1 MVPKIHVRY
10 YNTPVLQNASG
21 ATSGFAIP
29 TAFNGDQLAT
39 MEAVYAAGGNAGPHN
54 WTSYKQF
61 NYIFS
66 PDYTNNKITITS
78 NFFNET
84 TDGTVILT
92 FHFWSGQI
100 VKYTIVKSGTS
111 VTGTAQ

>member
-1 MVPKIHVRY
+1 MTANFNSGPAWKINVRY

-66 PDYTNNKITITS
+66 PDYTNNQITLPRIS
-78 NFFNET
+78 SMKQ
-84 TDGTVILT
+84 LT
-92 FHFWSGQI
+92 ER
-100 VKYTIVKSGTS
+100 
-111 VTGTAQ
+111 